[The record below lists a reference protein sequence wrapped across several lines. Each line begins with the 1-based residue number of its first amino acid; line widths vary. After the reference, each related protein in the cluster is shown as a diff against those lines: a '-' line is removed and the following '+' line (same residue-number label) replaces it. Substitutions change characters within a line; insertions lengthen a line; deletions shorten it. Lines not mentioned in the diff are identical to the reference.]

1 MNAKSAFR
9 RLLTSYYSPYT
20 DTMIPQIETERLVL
34 RAWKAEDFE
43 AYARFMADPEVTRYL
58 TGEPMARNDAW
69 RNMAMVVGHWAL
81 RGYGMWAVERKS
93 DHAFLG
99 RVGMWNPEG
108 WPALEVGWTIGREYW
123 GQGYASEAGHVA
135 LEYAFM
141 TQDVDSMISVIDVRN
156 MASQK
161 VAQRLGETRGERR
174 EITHNHKT
182 FTVDIWEISREAW
195 RARR

>member
-1 MNAKSAFR
+1 MYA
-9 RLLTSYYSPYT
+9 LL
-20 DTMIPQIETERLVL
+20 
-34 RAWKAEDFE
+34 
-43 AYARFMADPEVTRYL
+43 
-58 TGEPMARNDAW
+58 
-69 RNMAMVVGHWAL
+69 
-81 RGYGMWAVERKS
+81 
-93 DHAFLG
+93 
-99 RVGMWNPEG
+99 
-108 WPALEVGWTIGREYW
+108 
-123 GQGYASEAGHVA
+123 ASFIRSESGATA